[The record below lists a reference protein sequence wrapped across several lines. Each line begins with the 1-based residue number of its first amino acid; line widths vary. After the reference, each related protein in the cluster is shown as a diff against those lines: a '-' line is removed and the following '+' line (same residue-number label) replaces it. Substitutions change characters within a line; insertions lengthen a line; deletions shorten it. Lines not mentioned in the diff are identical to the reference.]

1 MVIARRVV
9 VKKYSL
15 RDRLERCIWR
25 PACKCRELIRRR
37 ERSRTNRVAVS
48 AVRNV
53 AVRLV
58 WPHNTVGVVHAVS
71 IKAKTACIVA
81 RNAFQHRKPSC
92 LEPGDVLCGAP
103 VLSECECDVADDVV
117 LVARRALL
125 DAAQRA
131 LPRIAQACVTQQ
143 PVQFQS
149 ISPAK
154 SENSVQSLSVKTA
167 LIRASGRSFYV
178 LYGTELN

>member
-1 MVIARRVV
+1 MEITRRVV
-9 VKKYSL
+9 VQKYSL

-25 PACKCRELIRRR
+25 PAGNCRELIRRR

-71 IKAKTACIVA
+71 VKAKTACIIA
-81 RNAFQHRKPSC
+81 PDAFQHRKPSC
-92 LEPGDVLCGAP
+92 PEPGDVLCGAP

-125 DAAQRA
+125 NAAQRA

-143 PVQFQS
+143 PFQFQS

-154 SENSVQSLSVKTA
+154 SDKSVQSVSVKTA
-167 LIRASGRSFYV
+167 LIRESGDSFYV
-178 LYGTELN
+178 FCRTEKN